1 MVLTNYPDSFDVSF
15 RWARYPIRDYLD
27 LVFRLS
33 ERLVQ
38 MVSVNRRY
46 HRFLWFAYHLQR
58 YHIWKGSC
66 PPLAAS
72 KKNFL

>member
-38 MVSVNRRY
+38 MVSVNCRY
-46 HRFLWFAYHLQR
+46 RGFRWVACRVQR
-58 YHIWKGSC
+58 YNIWKGAC
-66 PPLAAS
+66 PFQTA
-72 KKNFL
+72 